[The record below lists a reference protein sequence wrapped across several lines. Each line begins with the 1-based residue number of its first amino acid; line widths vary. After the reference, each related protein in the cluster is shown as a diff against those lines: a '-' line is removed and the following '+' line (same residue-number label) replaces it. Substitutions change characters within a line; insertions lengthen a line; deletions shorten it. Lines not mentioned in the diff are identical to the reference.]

1 MAMPSAG
8 GSRLFVIQGASSGS
22 LTLPGR
28 VSDTDNNTV
37 RPFRRTV
44 MSIRFVALETAV
56 VRALQR
62 GGPDAN
68 GQAPERRISSDHNV
82 PCRHCLKLV
91 AEGQP
96 FLVLAFRPFPS
107 PQPYAEQGA
116 IFLHAEPCSR
126 HEPAG
131 ALPEMLA
138 SARYIIRGYCGSDR
152 IVYGS
157 GQIVAADDIPGASER
172 MFEDPDI
179 AYIHVR
185 SATNNCYQCRI
196 ERA

>member
-1 MAMPSAG
+1 
-8 GSRLFVIQGASSGS
+8 
-22 LTLPGR
+22 
-28 VSDTDNNTV
+28 
-37 RPFRRTV
+37 

-62 GGPDAN
+62 GGHDAN
-68 GQAPERRISSDHNV
+68 GQAPERRMSSGHNV
-82 PCRHCLKLV
+82 PCRHCLRPV

-107 PQPYAEQGA
+107 PQPYAEQGP
-116 IFLHAEPCSR
+116 IFLHAEACSR

-131 ALPEMLA
+131 ALPEMLT
-138 SARYIIRGYCGSDR
+138 SPGYIVRGYCRTDR

-157 GQIVAADDIPGASER
+157 GQIVATADIPGAAER
-172 MFEDPDI
+172 MFEDSRI

-185 SATNNCYQCRI
+185 SAANNCYQCRI